1 MARISRDGKDLPI
14 SASVKYSLC
23 KNGTFE
29 PGKYPSSARW
39 EEGVCL
45 ISACKRE
52 GERGDATRRG
62 GRAPTNVRTTCSVAA
77 HLTKSKR
84 SERTLAYIILNMKPV
99 STATTTLR
107 LLLRVVVAA
116 GAITTLTMAAQT
128 VKYAATQADL
138 IAALGNDTTVVL
150 NSTILLETSTNPDG
164 YATGI
169 VIENVKGLVI
179 DGAGFAID
187 GQGKMRCLYVGE
199 NSDVA
204 LIDTTVTNGYTEV
217 SKASESKIQ
226 TNRFLSF
233 FLSITSH

>member
-1 MARISRDGKDLPI
+1 MG
-14 SASVKYSLC
+14 
-23 KNGTFE
+23 
-29 PGKYPSSARW
+29 
-39 EEGVCL
+39 
-45 ISACKRE
+45 
-52 GERGDATRRG
+52 RRNFP
-62 GRAPTNVRTTCSVAA
+62 A
-77 HLTKSKR
+77 
-84 SERTLAYIILNMKPV
+84 
-99 STATTTLR
+99 ATTTLR

-150 NSTILLETSTNPDG
+150 NNTILLESSTKAPDSVP
-164 YATGI
+164 TGI
-169 VIENVKGLVI
+169 AIENVKGLVI

-204 LIDTTVTNGYTEV
+204 LIDTTVTNGYAEYV

-233 FLSITSH
+233 FLSMTTM

>member
-1 MARISRDGKDLPI
+1 MVLRIFF
-14 SASVKYSLC
+14 SA
-23 KNGTFE
+23 
-29 PGKYPSSARW
+29 A
-39 EEGVCL
+39 
-45 ISACKRE
+45 
-52 GERGDATRRG
+52 
-62 GRAPTNVRTTCSVAA
+62 
-77 HLTKSKR
+77 
-84 SERTLAYIILNMKPV
+84 
-99 STATTTLR
+99 TTLR
-107 LLLRVVVAA
+107 LLLRVAVAA

-138 IAALGNDTTVVL
+138 IAALGDDNTTVVL
-150 NSTILLETSTNPDG
+150 NNTILLETSTDG
-164 YATGI
+164 YAGI

-204 LIDTTVTNGYTEV
+204 LIDTIVTNGYVENV

-233 FLSITSH
+233 FLSMTTM

>member
-1 MARISRDGKDLPI
+1 MG
-14 SASVKYSLC
+14 
-23 KNGTFE
+23 
-29 PGKYPSSARW
+29 
-39 EEGVCL
+39 
-45 ISACKRE
+45 
-52 GERGDATRRG
+52 RRNFP
-62 GRAPTNVRTTCSVAA
+62 A
-77 HLTKSKR
+77 
-84 SERTLAYIILNMKPV
+84 
-99 STATTTLR
+99 ATTTLR

-138 IAALGNDTTVVL
+138 IAALENDNTTVVL
-150 NSTILLETSTNPDG
+150 NNTIQLERRTEAPDG
-164 YATGI
+164 SPTGI
-169 VIENVKGLVI
+169 VIENVQGLVI

-204 LIDTTVTNGYTEV
+204 LIDTTVTNGNSDV

-233 FLSITSH
+233 FSYP

>member
-1 MARISRDGKDLPI
+1 MRTV
-14 SASVKYSLC
+14 SA
-23 KNGTFE
+23 
-29 PGKYPSSARW
+29 
-39 EEGVCL
+39 
-45 ISACKRE
+45 
-52 GERGDATRRG
+52 AT
-62 GRAPTNVRTTCSVAA
+62 
-77 HLTKSKR
+77 
-84 SERTLAYIILNMKPV
+84 I
-99 STATTTLR
+99 TLR

-150 NSTILLETSTNPDG
+150 KNTILLESSNDG
-164 YATGI
+164 YAGI

-204 LIDTTVTNGYTEV
+204 LIDTIVTNGYVENV

-233 FLSITSH
+233 FLSMTTM

>member
-1 MARISRDGKDLPI
+1 
-14 SASVKYSLC
+14 
-23 KNGTFE
+23 
-29 PGKYPSSARW
+29 
-39 EEGVCL
+39 
-45 ISACKRE
+45 
-52 GERGDATRRG
+52 
-62 GRAPTNVRTTCSVAA
+62 
-77 HLTKSKR
+77 
-84 SERTLAYIILNMKPV
+84 MKPV

-128 VKYAATQADL
+128 VKYAATQAEL
-138 IAALGNDTTVVL
+138 IAAIGSDTTVVL
-150 NSTILLETSTNPDG
+150 NNTILLESSTDVTTSDG
-164 YATGI
+164 YDEGATGI

-233 FLSITSH
+233 FLSI

>member
-1 MARISRDGKDLPI
+1 MG
-14 SASVKYSLC
+14 
-23 KNGTFE
+23 
-29 PGKYPSSARW
+29 
-39 EEGVCL
+39 
-45 ISACKRE
+45 
-52 GERGDATRRG
+52 RRNFP
-62 GRAPTNVRTTCSVAA
+62 A
-77 HLTKSKR
+77 
-84 SERTLAYIILNMKPV
+84 
-99 STATTTLR
+99 ATTTLR

-150 NSTILLETSTNPDG
+150 NNTILLENSTIAPVSG
-164 YATGI
+164 YTGI
-169 VIENVKGLVI
+169 IIENVKGLVI

-204 LIDTTVTNGYTEV
+204 LIDTTVTNGYTEYV

-233 FLSITSH
+233 FLSSSTTM